1 MLLREI
7 LDSKGRQVY
16 SIAPDES
23 LQDVVTK
30 LVRWNCGSLVVAPSG
45 QPEQLVG
52 IITERDI
59 LHACA
64 AGKTP
69 LADHRVAECMTGSPL
84 AASPYQTVEDAMGLM
99 TNRRIRHLP
108 VVEEGKLVGIVS
120 IGDLVKAQHDALSME
135 NHYLKSYIQS

>member
-7 LDSKGRQVY
+7 LDAKGDHVY
-16 SIAPDES
+16 TIAPEET

-30 LVRWNCGSLVVAPSG
+30 LVRWNCGSLMVVRADRPT
-45 QPEQLVG
+45 EIVG

-59 LHACA
+59 LRACA
-64 AGKTP
+64 AGKMP
-69 LADHRVAECMTGSPL
+69 LADHKVRDAITATPL
-84 AASPYQTVEDAMGLM
+84 TASPHQSVEDAMGLM
-99 TNRRIRHLP
+99 TTRRIRHLP
-108 VVEEGKLVGIVS
+108 LVEERKLVGIVS